1 MAKCSAPDLFMKEI
15 QKRQKNKN
23 KNLKIT
29 AGQEKKHVKHP
40 TCRVKPDYEQVTGS
54 ESNSEMKF
62 PEYREIVLYPTAETR
77 KRCLEF
83 KSFLCPSVFIKGEE
97 LTV

>member
-1 MAKCSAPDLFMKEI
+1 MFSPWPLHEGDLEKTKKI
-15 QKRQKNKN
+15 KI
-23 KNLKIT
+23 NLKIT
-29 AGQEKKHVKHP
+29 AGEEKKHVKHP
-40 TCRVKPDYEQVTGS
+40 TGRVKPDYEQVTGS

-62 PEYREIVLYPTAETR
+62 PEYREIVLYPKAETR